1 ETLRDDYRLHWIACS
16 KLLDPPP
23 LITMPF
29 LFPNNPQ
36 PHFIETHAPSINFAK
51 LTNPDSLAFYVTF
64 VMMRN
69 PATYHMPLPTGHHLT
84 EHFKRLRK
92 LEFAD
97 SNYTICAQPE
107 VLSLLVYFVTPLKMN
122 FWQNIAN
129 FDLLPTPALLRAS
142 LKPITILGWDPFS
155 LKGEPGRL
163 DLISDTC
170 RSYQAI
176 LCVGTKIRQ
185 RTPDTPHHVDESLHH
200 HWVHFGWGRGAHT
213 NSSAGCSVALAKRHF
228 RRSDIVKILHPP
240 TPDLR
245 GRAGA
250 VEVHRGPLRLRFVT
264 AYFPPRPNGPG
275 QHRAWRHGCQR
286 LWSWVLTA
294 VRDVPSRVT
303 PILFTD
309 LNQGLGR
316 RARQPFTDT
325 SIGPHQGGDE
335 TEFGRYVHDQ
345 MLRNELTA
353 YNTHADV
360 GYTYYGPKRSRSRI
374 DYFIGPDNVTE
385 IIKYIRLNWKIH
397 SILRCL
403 HHAPDHIPM
412 AMQLKVPVSSG
423 SPLQHHIPWD
433 WGLLAAGLQV
443 GHQRATFIQDV
454 ATTIESHREAF
465 RVIKMDQFPTR
476 HNALLAH
483 IIRECSRKYYTKE
496 GQQPHWYQ
504 QARHDRLDLLKLR
517 AHHRARRLPF
527 NSTVLR
533 DIQRQ
538 LRAHQR
544 WMDYWWKA
552 SLDQDIRDAWASR
565 DLSRAAHLTYL
576 RAGRRTGP
584 RRRSCLA
591 LPSTRPAA
599 AEYTAALGELAINGG
614 MTATPAYVSMY
625 IDDPATIPRML
636 ERANDLAPVGE
647 FTGAP
652 DTADV
657 EAAAE

>member
-1 ETLRDDYRLHWIACS
+1 MVATTTSSRRRSPHHVQETLRDDYRLHWIACS

-51 LTNPDSLAFYVTF
+51 FTNPDSLAFYVTF
-64 VMMRN
+64 VMMGN

-84 EHFKRLRK
+84 DPFKHLRK

-97 SNYTICAQPE
+97 LNYTICAHPENISLLVYFIPTLQMNLYTHIVNFDKLPTPAFLRAVRPTSTLRCLGLLLTPRAHHHPRLIGNPVSLPTPLPTDRSFFKHFKHYRMLGHQPADSNYAICANPE
-107 VLSLLVYFVTPLKMN
+107 VLSLLVYFVTPLKMK

-142 LKPITILGWDPFS
+142 LKPITILGWSPFS

-200 HWVHFGWGRGAHT
+200 DWVHFGWGRGAHT

-294 VRDVPSRVT
+294 VHDVPSRVT

-335 TEFGRYVHDQ
+335 TEFGRHVHDQ
-345 MLRNELTA
+345 MLRYELTA
-353 YNTHADV
+353 YNTHADA
-360 GYTYYGPKRSRSRI
+360 GYTYYGPNRSRSRI

-403 HHAPDHIPM
+403 HHVPDHIPM

-465 RVIKMDQFPTR
+465 RVIKMDQYPTR

-483 IIRECSRKYYTKE
+483 ITRERSRKYCTKE
-496 GQQPHWYQ
+496 
-504 QARHDRLDLLKLR
+504 
-517 AHHRARRLPF
+517 
-527 NSTVLR
+527 
-533 DIQRQ
+533 
-538 LRAHQR
+538 
-544 WMDYWWKA
+544 
-552 SLDQDIRDAWASR
+552 
-565 DLSRAAHLTYL
+565 
-576 RAGRRTGP
+576 
-584 RRRSCLA
+584 
-591 LPSTRPAA
+591 
-599 AEYTAALGELAINGG
+599 
-614 MTATPAYVSMY
+614 
-625 IDDPATIPRML
+625 
-636 ERANDLAPVGE
+636 
-647 FTGAP
+647 
-652 DTADV
+652 
-657 EAAAE
+657 